1 MYLPYRAGVHECSGI
16 ELYIVGLSDSGNFL
30 ITIVRTL
37 LFMIMN
43 SIMIVGLLV
52 YLFINTMIKTEQR
65 NIFVKVL
72 STDLMLYNNSIS

>member
-1 MYLPYRAGVHECSGI
+1 MYLPYCAGVHECSGI

-37 LFMIMN
+37 LSMIMN

-52 YLFINTMIKTEQR
+52 YLLDDIKNLR
-65 NIFVKVL
+65 FKKGNRDRVFGSL
-72 STDLMLYNNSIS
+72 